1 MINSVF
7 DVFRRLIAWVLR
19 SVIRRTGGDV
29 VNEDEQVLI
38 QQYAEDITIGV
49 SKESV
54 SLAIKDGYEK
64 LSRREKQ
71 GPYRIVEFSAHGT
84 NPFTEF
90 RVVMKGGA

>member
-1 MINSVF
+1 M
-7 DVFRRLIAWVLR
+7 
-19 SVIRRTGGDV
+19 

-38 QQYAEDITIGV
+38 QQYVEDITIGV

-54 SLAIKDGYEK
+54 DAAIKDGYDK
-64 LSRREKQ
+64 LSRRSKQ
-71 GPYRIVEFSAHGT
+71 PPYRIIEFSAHGT